1 MKSKGERMKKLYGK
15 HTVAGWIV
23 LTVITVLLV
32 IAAYKLNTMEKTELV
47 NRTGNTYEKGIVEEV
62 LKDNL
67 KADGTREGEQ
77 TVTVKM
83 TTGVRKG
90 QTITMTSPSG
100 FLFGAPCVP
109 GMHVIVVQSV
119 AGDTTVSSVY
129 ARDRGRIIA
138 VFALLYIAALCL
150 VGGKQGIKASAGL
163 LLTCFIIILIWVPV
177 IYLGYSPVRSA
188 VVICAATT
196 VLTFWCLGGICRKT
210 ICATLGT
217 VSGVVIAA
225 FIAEIYS
232 IMTGIS
238 GFNVSNIETLIT
250 ISEANHIKVG
260 GLLFAGILIS
270 TLGAEMDVAMS
281 ISSSM
286 QEICRQNPSIS
297 RWELFRAGMRVG
309 RDMMGTDSNTLILAF
324 VGTEIA
330 ELVLD
335 FTYDLSP
342 LYVINSNN
350 IGIAIMK
357 GLSGSFGIVL
367 SVPITVLI
375 ASWMFRRGDVAKE
388 Q

>member
-23 LTVITVLLV
+23 LAVITVLLV

-90 QTITMTSPSG
+90 QTIRMTSPSG

>member
-23 LTVITVLLV
+23 LAVITVLLV

-90 QTITMTSPSG
+90 QTITMTSLSG

>member
-23 LTVITVLLV
+23 LAVITVLLV

-188 VVICAATT
+188 
-196 VLTFWCLGGICRKT
+196 
-210 ICATLGT
+210 
-217 VSGVVIAA
+217 
-225 FIAEIYS
+225 EI
-232 IMTGIS
+232 G
-238 GFNVSNIETLIT
+238 
-250 ISEANHIKVG
+250 
-260 GLLFAGILIS
+260 
-270 TLGAEMDVAMS
+270 
-281 ISSSM
+281 
-286 QEICRQNPSIS
+286 
-297 RWELFRAGMRVG
+297 RAHV
-309 RDMMGTDSNTLILAF
+309 
-324 VGTEIA
+324 
-330 ELVLD
+330 
-335 FTYDLSP
+335 
-342 LYVINSNN
+342 
-350 IGIAIMK
+350 
-357 GLSGSFGIVL
+357 
-367 SVPITVLI
+367 
-375 ASWMFRRGDVAKE
+375 
-388 Q
+388 